1 MQHQP
6 TKSRKYVRISS
17 KLSSS
22 SSSSVIYSSSP
33 PAAVSSTVDH
43 QQQQQQQL
51 TSSLPAQQHQPQQH
65 HQQWQQHQ
73 LVRFSW
79 GDDDDGKWKQW
90 PRNFT
95 VVEMNRYLTSA
106 DLQDSIK
113 GGIQIYK
120 RRSKLYDWLH
130 PKEEGS
136 WSLAHSITGR
146 SQTRDIAPW
155 EDRRLLSE
163 VMEQGP
169 YEQKPIQGTNKKH
182 FLLHLCWM
190 PEAPSQPSPSKK
202 RTGSKKTKKESPPAA
217 PRTALTSKRSRAAS
231 GEHPQTPNGQ
241 VLRHED

>member
-1 MQHQP
+1 V
-6 TKSRKYVRISS
+6 YGVRMWQ
-17 KLSSS
+17 
-22 SSSSVIYSSSP
+22 SVP
-33 PAAVSSTVDH
+33 
-43 QQQQQQQL
+43 
-51 TSSLPAQQHQPQQH
+51 
-65 HQQWQQHQ
+65 
-73 LVRFSW
+73 RFSW
-79 GDDDDGKWKQW
+79 DDDDDGKWKQW

-113 GGIQIYK
+113 GGIQIDK

-146 SQTRDIAPW
+146 SQPRDIAPW

-163 VMEQGP
+163 VMEQGA

-202 RTGSKKTKKESPPAA
+202 RTSKKKTKKESLPAA
-217 PRTALTSKRSRAAS
+217 PHTAWTSKRSRTAS
-231 GEHPQTPNGQ
+231 GEHPPNPKRAGATTRRRAQ
-241 VLRHED
+241 ALAEVGEDLEDDLPTLEDLLADGETH